1 MSLVTKVN
9 DLATR
14 VAGEFNSVRGEIAD
28 LPDVTSVVGVT
39 LGETELVLD
48 AGVL

>member
-1 MSLVTKVN
+1 MSLVSKVS

-14 VAGEFNSVRGEIAD
+14 VAGEFNTLRGEIAD
-28 LPDVTSVVGVT
+28 LPDVTSVTGVT

-48 AGVL
+48 AGTL